1 MITFDFNVSHL
12 LGEIFTMKKNTVLSQ
27 VISQR
32 KIITKKKIPIFLNEF
47 NSDCM

>member
-12 LGEIFTMKKNTVLSQ
+12 LGEIFTMKKILSQ